1 MFIKHPNDR
10 KEPMHP
16 AEREAFYEKLN
27 GKKGKKAATEVVE
40 ETEEET
46 EPEEEVEAPVRTART
61 PKTAAQKKAAATKKA
76 AKK

>member
-27 GKKGKKAATEVVE
+27 GKKGKKAAKESE
-40 ETEEET
+40 
-46 EPEEEVEAPVRTART
+46 
-61 PKTAAQKKAAATKKA
+61 
-76 AKK
+76 